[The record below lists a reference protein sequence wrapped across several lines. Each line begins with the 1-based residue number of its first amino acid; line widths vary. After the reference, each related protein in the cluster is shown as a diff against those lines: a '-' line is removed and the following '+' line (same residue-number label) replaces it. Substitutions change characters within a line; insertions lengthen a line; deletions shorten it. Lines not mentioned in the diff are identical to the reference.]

1 MTARERREPTAGELR
16 AAFQVLARAVRAHE
30 LITAHHAVPRRPGDH
45 ALYRRLSELDR
56 PARLVLTRQR
66 HRAVNGGEPTTEELQ
81 AA

>member
-1 MTARERREPTAGELR
+1 MTAGERREPTAGELR
-16 AAFQVLARAVRAHE
+16 AAFQLLARAVRAHE

-45 ALYRRLSELDR
+45 ALYHALSELDR

-66 HRAVNGGEPTTEELQ
+66 RRAVNGAEPTTEELQ